1 MTDWWE
7 YPNNFS
13 NNTGVNGVG
22 DFFKYINYGL
32 SDWYGTGFILLIWIL
47 SFGFSMMLG
56 VRKALMT
63 ASFIS
68 FIFSIYLARAGLISP
83 WFVGILIVLTIIGA
97 IGSKE
102 ETTL

>member
-56 VRKALMT
+56 VRKSLMV
-63 ASFIS
+63 SGFIG
-68 FIFSIYLARAGLISP
+68 FIFSIYLFRLGLIHP
-83 WFVGILIVLTIIGA
+83 VIIAVMIVLTVIGA

-102 ETTL
+102 ENSL